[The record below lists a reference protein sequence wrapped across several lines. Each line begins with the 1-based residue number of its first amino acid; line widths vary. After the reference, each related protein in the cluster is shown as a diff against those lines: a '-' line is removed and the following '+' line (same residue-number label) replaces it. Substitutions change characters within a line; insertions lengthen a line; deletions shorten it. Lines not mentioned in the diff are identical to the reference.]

1 MCRWVKHVKGASS
14 ALWFFRL
21 TKEFDVE
28 TCVCRKCCVGVQM
41 DEMLSGAQEGAIT
54 AMQLK
59 QSQQDLKSHDQLF
72 VQACHIHA
80 SKSVFLSH
88 VSCSTLP

>member
-1 MCRWVKHVKGASS
+1 
-14 ALWFFRL
+14 
-21 TKEFDVE
+21 
-28 TCVCRKCCVGVQM
+28 M

-80 SKSVFLSH
+80 SYLIVLLACVLLNPAIEPSH
-88 VSCSTLP
+88 CNLQIAT